1 MTNKIDNRNRN
12 YNKVYISKIA
22 NSKINT
28 KKAEVEYTNPDT
40 MVTTIIKVKSM
51 LTFDEMTG
59 FVNSV
64 VNAIC
69 NENGYTPVVEKIAL
83 IRATLAYYTNLE
95 FDYKNENITM
105 NLLYNTTLYDDILDK
120 INSKQYEDMLNAIS
134 VAVDYKLQSNVSAI
148 EQKYKDLSVIFENEQ
163 KELMSQMEKL
173 VEVFGKIGEN
183 FNSNEIKLLVEKI
196 ANKDETEIAKEVLN
210 VANEKTSNFA

>member
-1 MTNKIDNRNRN
+1 MTNKIDNKNRN

-22 NSKINT
+22 NSKINAST
-28 KKAEVEYTNPDT
+28 SNIQYTNPDT
-40 MVTTIIKVKSM
+40 NVTTTIKVKS
-51 LTFDEMTG
+51 LLNFDEMTG

-69 NENGYTPVVEKIAL
+69 NENSYTPIVEKVAL

-95 FDYKNENITM
+95 FDYKNENTTM
-105 NLLYNTTLYDDILDK
+105 NLLYNTTLYDDILDR

-173 VEVFGKIGEN
+173 CEVFGKIGEN
-183 FNSNEIKLLVEKI
+183 FNSNEIKLLIEKI

-210 VANEKTSNFA
+210 IANEKTSNPA

>member
-1 MTNKIDNRNRN
+1 MTNKIDNKNRN

-22 NSKINT
+22 NSKINAST
-28 KKAEVEYTNPDT
+28 SNIQYTNPDT
-40 MVTTIIKVKSM
+40 NVTTTIKVKS
-51 LTFDEMTG
+51 LLNFDEMTG

-69 NENGYTPVVEKIAL
+69 NENSYTPIVEKVAL

-95 FDYKNENITM
+95 FDYKNENTTM
-105 NLLYNTTLYDDILDK
+105 NLLYNTTLYDDILDR

-163 KELMSQMEKL
+163 KELMSQLEKL
-173 VEVFGKIGEN
+173 CEVFGKIGEN
-183 FNSNEIKLLVEKI
+183 FNSNEIKLLIEKI

-210 VANEKTSNFA
+210 IANEKTSNPA

>member
-40 MVTTIIKVKSM
+40 NVTTTIKVKS
-51 LTFDEMTG
+51 LLNFDEMTG

-64 VNAIC
+64 VNAIY
-69 NENGYTPVVEKIAL
+69 NENGYTPIVEKVAL

-95 FDYKNENITM
+95 FDYKNENTTM
-105 NLLYNTTLYDDILDK
+105 NLLYNTTLYDDILDR

-134 VAVDYKLQSNVSAI
+134 VAVDYKLQSNVSVI

-163 KELMSQMEKL
+163 KELMTQMEKL
-173 VEVFGKIGEN
+173 CEVFGKIGEN
-183 FNSNEIKLLVEKI
+183 FNSNEIKLLIEKI

-210 VANEKTSNFA
+210 IANEKTSKRA

>member
-22 NSKINT
+22 NSKINIR
-28 KKAEVEYTNPDT
+28 KADMEYTNPDT
-40 MVTTIIKVKSM
+40 NVTTTIKVKS
-51 LTFDEMTG
+51 LLNFDEMTG

-69 NENGYTPVVEKIAL
+69 NENGYTPIVEKVAL

-95 FDYKNENITM
+95 FDYKNENTTM
-105 NLLYNTTLYDDILDK
+105 NLLYNTTLYDDILDR

-134 VAVDYKLQSNVSAI
+134 VAVDYKLQSNISAI

>member
-1 MTNKIDNRNRN
+1 MTNKIDNKNRN
-12 YNKVYISKIA
+12 YNKVYISEIA
-22 NSKINT
+22 NSKINIR
-28 KKAEVEYTNPDT
+28 KADMEYTNPDT
-40 MVTTIIKVKSM
+40 NVTTTIKVKA
-51 LTFDEMTG
+51 LLNFDEMTG

-69 NENGYTPVVEKIAL
+69 NENGYIPIVEKVAL

-95 FDYKNENITM
+95 FNYKNENTTI
-105 NLLYNTTLYDDILDK
+105 NLLYNTTLYDDILDR

-163 KELMSQMEKL
+163 KELVSQLEKL
-173 VEVFGKIGEN
+173 CEVFGKIGEN
-183 FNSNEIKLLVEKI
+183 FNSNEIKLLIEKI

-210 VANEKTSNFA
+210 IANEKTSYRA